1 MPKILQKKF
10 CSAYFCLHYAV
21 FSPFGKHFAWI
32 FALFFAIME
41 EKQKICKKHKRVPKK
56 EETMKLSNLRP
67 LGKYSRMVLHIE
79 LPVSLGAALLF
90 LFSYLQKR
98 IDAPVY
104 AAKEYAPL
112 VAYLL
117 FPLIITAFSVL
128 LIERLETENE

>member
-1 MPKILQKKF
+1 
-10 CSAYFCLHYAV
+10 
-21 FSPFGKHFAWI
+21 
-32 FALFFAIME
+32 
-41 EKQKICKKHKRVPKK
+41 
-56 EETMKLSNLRP
+56 MKLSHLRP
-67 LGKYSRMVLHIE
+67 LGKYSLMVLHIE

-112 VAYLL
+112 VTYLL

-128 LIERLETENE
+128 LIERLEMEK